1 MSDEPEEATAPGAGA
16 EPTVPEPEAPAPVEA
31 AEPEASAPAEATEQ
45 AAEPTAAEATASAAA
60 EAAAPEVQKKP
71 KGKKKA
77 KGKGRRKPPA
87 LPRSRA
93 DLPIDELRDASRATM
108 DLFGPERAVRESFS
122 ILAPRERS
130 DISALVAADEDARPR
145 ARNIANGSL
154 GAGRIDKAM
163 AATII
168 SMAPQQALWTVTL
181 DREQAAQRLGKVR
194 AAKQRDRQRSERA
207 KERRSGSDRVSKE
220 QLKAAQDGSVGATI
234 RFVTEEDRREERKA
248 AKERKPKGGS
258 SVLDELGY

>member
-1 MSDEPEEATAPGAGA
+1 MADE
-16 EPTVPEPEAPAPVEA
+16 
-31 AEPEASAPAEATEQ
+31 S
-45 AAEPTAAEATASAAA
+45 
-60 EAAAPEVQKKP
+60 EAAAPEPQEAASEEPAAPDAPAAAPPEEPKAEEPRAQEPKADEPKAEASKP
-71 KGKKKA
+71 KKKGGKGR
-77 KGKGRRKPPA
+77 KGKGRRKPPE

-93 DLPIDELRDASRATM
+93 DLPIDDLRDASRATI
-108 DLFGPERAVRESFS
+108 DLFGPEKAVREAFS

-181 DREQAAQRLGKVR
+181 DREQAAQRLGRVR
-194 AAKQRDRQRSERA
+194 AAKQRDRERNERA
-207 KERRSGSDRVSKE
+207 RERRRGGDRVSKE

-234 RFVTEEDRREERKA
+234 RFVTEEDRK
-248 AKERKPKGGS
+248 KDRKPSAEPEKAKRES

>member
-1 MSDEPEEATAPGAGA
+1 MSETGEQPGAPEETPATAG
-16 EPTVPEPEAPAPVEA
+16 
-31 AEPEASAPAEATEQ
+31 EQ
-45 AAEPTAAEATASAAA
+45 P
-60 EAAAPEVQKKP
+60 AAPEEETTPEVQAKVEESAAQPAPEKKAEGQGQGKP
-71 KGKKKA
+71 KGKGAKK
-77 KGKGRRKPPA
+77 KPKSRGRRKPPA

-93 DLPIDELRDASRATM
+93 DLPIDDLRDASRATL
-108 DLFGPERAVRESFS
+108 DLMGPERAVRESFS

-181 DREQAAQRLGKVR
+181 DREQAAQRLGRVR

-207 KERRSGSDRVSKE
+207 KERKRGGDRVSKE

-248 AKERKPKGGS
+248 AKERKPKGGGS

>member
-1 MSDEPEEATAPGAGA
+1 MADE
-16 EPTVPEPEAPAPVEA
+16 
-31 AEPEASAPAEATEQ
+31 S
-45 AAEPTAAEATASAAA
+45 
-60 EAAAPEVQKKP
+60 EAAAPEPQEATPEAPEAPAVPDAPAAAPPEEPKAEEPKAEEPKAEEPKAEEPKAEASKP
-71 KGKKKA
+71 KKKGGKGR
-77 KGKGRRKPPA
+77 KGKGRRKPPE

-93 DLPIDELRDASRATM
+93 DLPIDDLRDASRATM
-108 DLFGPERAVRESFS
+108 DLFGPEKAVREAFS
-122 ILAPRERS
+122 VLAPRERN
-130 DISALVAADEDARPR
+130 DLSALVAADEDARPR

-181 DREQAAQRLGKVR
+181 DREQAAQRLGRVR
-194 AAKQRDRQRSERA
+194 AAKQRDRERNERA
-207 KERRSGSDRVSKE
+207 KERRRGGDKVSRE

-234 RFVTEEDRREERKA
+234 RFVTEEDRK
-248 AKERKPKGGS
+248 KDRKPSAEPEKPKRES

>member
-1 MSDEPEEATAPGAGA
+1 MSDGEEVAAAQEEAP
-16 EPTVPEPEAPAPVEA
+16 A
-31 AEPEASAPAEATEQ
+31 AEPEAQETTTAEPGPAEQEAPAEEPKAQ
-45 AAEPTAAEATASAAA
+45 AAPGA
-60 EAAAPEVQKKP
+60 QKKP
-71 KGKKKA
+71 RGKKKGKA
-77 KGKGRRKPPA
+77 KGRRKPPA

-93 DLPIDELRDASRATM
+93 DLPIDDLRDASRATM

-122 ILAPRERS
+122 ILAPRERG

-168 SMAPQQALWTVTL
+168 SMAPQQALWTVAL
-181 DREQAAQRLGKVR
+181 DREQAAQRLGRVR
-194 AAKQRDRQRSERA
+194 AAKQRDRERSERA
-207 KERRSGSDRVSKE
+207 KERKRGGDRVSKE

-248 AKERKPKGGS
+248 AKERKPKGGP

>member
-1 MSDEPEEATAPGAGA
+1 MSDEPEEAVT
-16 EPTVPEPEAPAPVEA
+16 EPA
-31 AEPEASAPAEATEQ
+31 AEPAVE
-45 AAEPTAAEATASAAA
+45 
-60 EAAAPEVQKKP
+60 EAAAPEAGAKPQASEPEAGAATQPEPEVEAQAATEAEAPSEGQQKP
-71 KGKKKA
+71 KGKKKG

-93 DLPIDELRDASRATM
+93 DLPIDDLRDASRATM

-194 AAKQRDRQRSERA
+194 AAKQRDRERNERA
-207 KERRSGSDRVSKE
+207 RERKRGGDRVSKE

>member
-1 MSDEPEEATAPGAGA
+1 MSDEPEEAVTEPAA
-16 EPTVPEPEAPAPVEA
+16 EPAVEEA
-31 AEPEASAPAEATEQ
+31 AEPEAGAKPQASEPEAGAATQPEPEVEAQAATEAEAPSEGQ
-45 AAEPTAAEATASAAA
+45 P
-60 EAAAPEVQKKP
+60 KP
-71 KGKKKA
+71 KGKKKG

-93 DLPIDELRDASRATM
+93 DLPIDDLRDASRATM

-194 AAKQRDRQRSERA
+194 AAKQRDRERNERA
-207 KERRSGSDRVSKE
+207 RERKRGGDRVSKE

>member
-1 MSDEPEEATAPGAGA
+1 MSA
-16 EPTVPEPEAPAPVEA
+16 EPDPAVTEPAADPTVAEA
-31 AEPEASAPAEATEQ
+31 AEPEAGAATQPESEGEAQAATEAEAPSEGQ
-45 AAEPTAAEATASAAA
+45 P
-60 EAAAPEVQKKP
+60 KP
-71 KGKKKA
+71 KGKKKG

-93 DLPIDELRDASRATM
+93 DLPIDDLRDASRATM

-207 KERRSGSDRVSKE
+207 KERRRGGDRVSKE

>member
-1 MSDEPEEATAPGAGA
+1 MTDEA
-16 EPTVPEPEAPAPVEA
+16 ETPPEAAQ
-31 AEPEASAPAEATEQ
+31 PEAEAPAEAPPE
-45 AAEPTAAEATASAAA
+45 AAQPVA
-60 EAAAPEVQKKP
+60 EAAAETGAGGGKP
-71 KGKKKA
+71 GRKGGKGR
-77 KGKGRRKPPA
+77 KGKGRRKPPE

-93 DLPIDELRDASRATM
+93 DLPIDDLRDASRATI
-108 DLFGPERAVRESFS
+108 DLFGADRAVRESFS

-168 SMAPQQALWTVTL
+168 SMAPQQALWTVAL
-181 DREQAAQRLGKVR
+181 DREQAAQRLGRVR

-207 KERRSGSDRVSKE
+207 KERRRAGDKVSRE

-234 RFVTEEDRREERKA
+234 RFVTEEDRRKDRKA
-248 AKERKPKGGS
+248 AKQPEKPKGGS

>member
-1 MSDEPEEATAPGAGA
+1 MSDEPEQAVTEPAA
-16 EPTVPEPEAPAPVEA
+16 EPTVEEA
-31 AEPEASAPAEATEQ
+31 AEPEAGAATQPESEGEAQAATEAEAPSEGQ
-45 AAEPTAAEATASAAA
+45 P
-60 EAAAPEVQKKP
+60 KP
-71 KGKKKA
+71 KGKKKG

-93 DLPIDELRDASRATM
+93 DLPIDDLRDASRATM

-122 ILAPRERS
+122 ILAPRARS

-181 DREQAAQRLGKVR
+181 DREQAAQRLGKGR

-207 KERRSGSDRVSKE
+207 KERRRGGDRVSKE

>member
-1 MSDEPEEATAPGAGA
+1 MSDGEEEATAQEETP
-16 EPTVPEPEAPAPVEA
+16 A
-31 AEPEASAPAEATEQ
+31 AEPEAQETATADPAAQEAP
-45 AAEPTAAEATASAAA
+45 AAEPAQETQAQE
-60 EAAAPEVQKKP
+60 APEAQKKP
-71 KGKKKA
+71 KGKKKGKA
-77 KGKGRRKPPA
+77 KGRRKPPP

-93 DLPIDELRDASRATM
+93 DLPIDDLRDASRATM

-122 ILAPRERS
+122 ILAPRERG

-168 SMAPQQALWTVTL
+168 SMAPQQALWTVAL

-194 AAKQRDRQRSERA
+194 AAKQRDRERSERA
-207 KERRSGSDRVSKE
+207 KERRRGGDRVSKE

>member
-1 MSDEPEEATAPGAGA
+1 MSDEPEEPATEPAA
-16 EPTVPEPEAPAPVEA
+16 EPTVEEA
-31 AEPEASAPAEATEQ
+31 AEPEAGAEPQPSEPEAGAATQPEPEVEAQAATEAEAPSEGQ
-45 AAEPTAAEATASAAA
+45 P
-60 EAAAPEVQKKP
+60 KP
-71 KGKKKA
+71 KGKKKG

-93 DLPIDELRDASRATM
+93 DLPIDDLRDASRATM

-181 DREQAAQRLGKVR
+181 DRDQAAQRLGKVR
-194 AAKQRDRQRSERA
+194 AAKQRDRERNERA
-207 KERRSGSDRVSKE
+207 RERKRGGDRVSKE

>member
-16 EPTVPEPEAPAPVEA
+16 EPTVPEPEAPALLEA
-31 AEPEASAPAEATEQ
+31 AEPEASAPAATEQ
-45 AAEPTAAEATASAAA
+45 VAEPTATEATASAAA
-60 EAAAPEVQKKP
+60 EPAAPEGRQKP

-77 KGKGRRKPPA
+77 KGKGRHKPPA

-93 DLPIDELRDASRATM
+93 DLPIDDLRDASRATM

-122 ILAPRERS
+122 VLAPRERS

-207 KERRSGSDRVSKE
+207 KERRRGGDRVSKE

>member
-1 MSDEPEEATAPGAGA
+1 MSDEPEEAVTEPAA
-16 EPTVPEPEAPAPVEA
+16 EPAVEEA
-31 AEPEASAPAEATEQ
+31 AEPEAGAKPQASEPEAGAATQPEPEVEAQAATEAEAPSEGQ
-45 AAEPTAAEATASAAA
+45 P
-60 EAAAPEVQKKP
+60 KP
-71 KGKKKA
+71 KGKKKG

-93 DLPIDELRDASRATM
+93 DLPIDDLRDASRATM

-122 ILAPRERS
+122 ILAPRERN

-194 AAKQRDRQRSERA
+194 AAKQRDRERNERA
-207 KERRSGSDRVSKE
+207 RERKRGGDRVSKE

-234 RFVTEEDRREERKA
+234 RFVTKEDRREERKA

>member
-1 MSDEPEEATAPGAGA
+1 MSEADGQAPEGGAQEDQAQEGSRGESGAGKDA
-16 EPTVPEPEAPAPVEA
+16 GAG
-31 AEPEASAPAEATEQ
+31 
-45 AAEPTAAEATASAAA
+45 
-60 EAAAPEVQKKP
+60 P
-71 KGKKKA
+71 KG
-77 KGKGRRKPPA
+77 GKGRGRKKPRGRHKPPP

-93 DLPIDELRDASRATM
+93 DLPIDELRDASRATI
-108 DLFGPERAVRESFS
+108 DLFGAERAVREAFS

-163 AATII
+163 AATIV

-181 DREQAAQRLGKVR
+181 DREQAAQRLGRVR
-194 AAKQRDRQRSERA
+194 ADKQRKRERSERA
-207 KERRSGSDRVSKE
+207 REKRRGSDRVSKE
-220 QLKAAQDGSVGATI
+220 QLAAAQDGSVGATI
-234 RFVTEEDRREERKA
+234 RFVTEEDRREERRPAGEEKS
-248 AKERKPKGGS
+248 KEGGP

>member
-1 MSDEPEEATAPGAGA
+1 MSDEPEEGVTEPAAEPTVEEAAGPEAGA
-16 EPTVPEPEAPAPVEA
+16 EPQASEPEAGAATQPEPDGEA
-31 AEPEASAPAEATEQ
+31 QAATKAEAPSEGQ
-45 AAEPTAAEATASAAA
+45 PR
-60 EAAAPEVQKKP
+60 P
-71 KGKKKA
+71 KGKKRG

-93 DLPIDELRDASRATM
+93 DLPIDDLRDASRATM

-207 KERRSGSDRVSKE
+207 KERRRGGDRVSKE

>member
-1 MSDEPEEATAPGAGA
+1 MSDEPEQAVTEPAAG
-16 EPTVPEPEAPAPVEA
+16 PTVEEA
-31 AEPEASAPAEATEQ
+31 AEPEAGAATQPESEGEAQAATEAEAPSEGQ
-45 AAEPTAAEATASAAA
+45 P
-60 EAAAPEVQKKP
+60 KP
-71 KGKKKA
+71 KGKKKG

-93 DLPIDELRDASRATM
+93 DLPIDDLRDASRATM

-207 KERRSGSDRVSKE
+207 KERRRGGDRVSKE

>member
-1 MSDEPEEATAPGAGA
+1 VSDGEEEAAAQEETPAAEPVAQEAPAAEPAEEAEAQEAPGAQEA
-16 EPTVPEPEAPAPVEA
+16 PEA
-31 AEPEASAPAEATEQ
+31 
-45 AAEPTAAEATASAAA
+45 
-60 EAAAPEVQKKP
+60 QKKP
-71 KGKKKA
+71 KGKKKS

-93 DLPIDELRDASRATM
+93 DLPIDDLRDASRATM

-168 SMAPQQALWTVTL
+168 SMAPH
-181 DREQAAQRLGKVR
+181 
-194 AAKQRDRQRSERA
+194 
-207 KERRSGSDRVSKE
+207 SG
-220 QLKAAQDGSVGATI
+220 
-234 RFVTEEDRREERKA
+234 
-248 AKERKPKGGS
+248 
-258 SVLDELGY
+258 

>member
-1 MSDEPEEATAPGAGA
+1 VSEGQEEQEETQD
-16 EPTVPEPEAPAPVEA
+16 PA
-31 AEPEASAPAEATEQ
+31 APAEPVETKDPGAT
-45 AAEPTAAEATASAAA
+45 AEPG
-60 EAAAPEVQKKP
+60 KP
-71 KGKKKA
+71 KGKR

-122 ILAPRERS
+122 ILAPRERN

-168 SMAPQQALWTVTL
+168 SMAPQQALWTVAL

-207 KERRSGSDRVSKE
+207 KERRRGGDRVSKE

-234 RFVTEEDRREERKA
+234 RFVTEEDRRRER
-248 AKERKPKGGS
+248 ETDRDEKPKGGGS

>member
-1 MSDEPEEATAPGAGA
+1 MSDEPEQAVTEPAA
-16 EPTVPEPEAPAPVEA
+16 EPTVEEA
-31 AEPEASAPAEATEQ
+31 AEPEAGAATQPESEGEAQAATEAEAPSEGQ
-45 AAEPTAAEATASAAA
+45 P
-60 EAAAPEVQKKP
+60 KP
-71 KGKKKA
+71 KGKKKG

-93 DLPIDELRDASRATM
+93 DLPIDDLRDASRATM

-207 KERRSGSDRVSKE
+207 KERRRGGDRVSKE

>member
-1 MSDEPEEATAPGAGA
+1 MSDEPEETATEPAA
-16 EPTVPEPEAPAPVEA
+16 EPTVEEA
-31 AEPEASAPAEATEQ
+31 AEPEAGAATQPESEGEAQAATEAEAPSEGQ
-45 AAEPTAAEATASAAA
+45 P
-60 EAAAPEVQKKP
+60 KP
-71 KGKKKA
+71 KGKKKG

-93 DLPIDELRDASRATM
+93 DLPIDDLRDASRATM

-207 KERRSGSDRVSKE
+207 KERRRGGDRVSKE

>member
-1 MSDEPEEATAPGAGA
+1 VNEGQEEQEEAQDPA
-16 EPTVPEPEAPAPVEA
+16 APAEPVEA
-31 AEPEASAPAEATEQ
+31 QDPAAPAETVEAKETG
-45 AAEPTAAEATASAAA
+45 APAEPA
-60 EAAAPEVQKKP
+60 KP
-71 KGKKKA
+71 KGKR

-93 DLPIDELRDASRATM
+93 DLPINELRDASRATM

-122 ILAPRERS
+122 ILAPRERN

-168 SMAPQQALWTVTL
+168 SMAPQQALWTVAL

-207 KERRSGSDRVSKE
+207 KERRRGGDRVSKE

-234 RFVTEEDRREERKA
+234 RFVTEEDRRREREEPKGD
-248 AKERKPKGGS
+248 KPKGGES

>member
-1 MSDEPEEATAPGAGA
+1 VSDEPEETATEPTA
-16 EPTVPEPEAPAPVEA
+16 EPTVEEA
-31 AEPEASAPAEATEQ
+31 AEPEAGAEPQASEPKAGAATQPEPDVEAQAATEAEAPSEGQ
-45 AAEPTAAEATASAAA
+45 P
-60 EAAAPEVQKKP
+60 KP
-71 KGKKKA
+71 KGKKKG
-77 KGKGRRKPPA
+77 KGKGRRKPPP

-93 DLPIDELRDASRATM
+93 DLPIDDLRDASRATM

-194 AAKQRDRQRSERA
+194 AAKQRDRERNERA
-207 KERRSGSDRVSKE
+207 RERKRGGDRVSKE

>member
-1 MSDEPEEATAPGAGA
+1 MSDEPEEAVTEPAA
-16 EPTVPEPEAPAPVEA
+16 EPTVGEA
-31 AEPEASAPAEATEQ
+31 AEPEAGAEPQASEPEAGAATQPEPEVEAQAATEAEAPSEGQ
-45 AAEPTAAEATASAAA
+45 P
-60 EAAAPEVQKKP
+60 KP
-71 KGKKKA
+71 KGKKKG

-93 DLPIDELRDASRATM
+93 DLPIDDLRDASRATM

-194 AAKQRDRQRSERA
+194 AAKQRDRERNERA
-207 KERRSGSDRVSKE
+207 RERKRGGDRVSKE

>member
-1 MSDEPEEATAPGAGA
+1 MSEGPEEASPQ
-16 EPTVPEPEAPAPVEA
+16 EAP
-31 AEPEASAPAEATEQ
+31 PAEAEPQPEPQPSAGEKPATEGK
-45 AAEPTAAEATASAAA
+45 
-60 EAAAPEVQKKP
+60 PEGQKKP
-71 KGKKKA
+71 KGRKKQ
-77 KGKGRRKPPA
+77 KGKGRRKPPS

-93 DLPIDELRDASRATM
+93 DLPIDDLRDASRATM
-108 DLFGPERAVRESFS
+108 DLFGPEKAVRESFS

-181 DREQAAQRLGKVR
+181 DREQAAQRLGRVR
-194 AAKQRDRQRSERA
+194 AAKQRDRERNERA
-207 KERRSGSDRVSKE
+207 RERKRGGDRVSKE

-234 RFVTEEDRREERKA
+234 RFVTEEDRREERKSS
-248 AKERKPKGGS
+248 KQDKRKDGGS

>member
-1 MSDEPEEATAPGAGA
+1 MSDEPEEPATEPAA
-16 EPTVPEPEAPAPVEA
+16 EPTVEEA
-31 AEPEASAPAEATEQ
+31 AEPEAG
-45 AAEPTAAEATASAAA
+45 AEPQASEPEASAATQP
-60 EAAAPEVQKKP
+60 EPEVEAQAATEDEAPSEGQPKP
-71 KGKKKA
+71 KGKKKG

-93 DLPIDELRDASRATM
+93 DLPIDDLRDASRATM

-207 KERRSGSDRVSKE
+207 KERRRGGDRVSKE

>member
-1 MSDEPEEATAPGAGA
+1 MSE
-16 EPTVPEPEAPAPVEA
+16 EPEAPAVPETP
-31 AEPEASAPAEATEQ
+31 AEPDAPATQEAPAEKETP
-45 AAEPTAAEATASAAA
+45 EPKADADG
-60 EAAAPEVQKKP
+60 QKKP
-71 KGKKKA
+71 KRKKKPR
-77 KGKGRRKPPA
+77 GKGRRKPPT

-93 DLPIDELRDASRATM
+93 DLPIDDLRDASRATM
-108 DLFGPERAVRESFS
+108 DLFGPEKAVREAFS
-122 ILAPRERS
+122 VLAPRERS

-181 DREQAAQRLGKVR
+181 DREQAAQRLGRVR

-207 KERRSGSDRVSKE
+207 KERKRGGDRVSKE

-234 RFVTEEDRREERKA
+234 RFVTEEERREERKSS
-248 AKERKPKGGS
+248 KQDKRKGGGS

>member
-1 MSDEPEEATAPGAGA
+1 VSDEPEEAVTEPAA
-16 EPTVPEPEAPAPVEA
+16 EPAVEEA
-31 AEPEASAPAEATEQ
+31 AEPEAGAKPQASEPEAGAATQPEPEVEAQAATEAEAPSEGQ
-45 AAEPTAAEATASAAA
+45 P
-60 EAAAPEVQKKP
+60 KP
-71 KGKKKA
+71 KGKKKG

-93 DLPIDELRDASRATM
+93 DLPIDDLRDASRATM

-194 AAKQRDRQRSERA
+194 AAKQRDRERNERA
-207 KERRSGSDRVSKE
+207 RERKRGGDRVSKE

>member
-1 MSDEPEEATAPGAGA
+1 MADE
-16 EPTVPEPEAPAPVEA
+16 
-31 AEPEASAPAEATEQ
+31 S
-45 AAEPTAAEATASAAA
+45 
-60 EAAAPEVQKKP
+60 EAAAPEPQEAAPETPEAPAVPDAPAAAPPEEPKAEEPKAEEPKAEEPKAEEPKAEASKP
-71 KGKKKA
+71 KKKGGKGR
-77 KGKGRRKPPA
+77 KGKGRRKPPE

-93 DLPIDELRDASRATM
+93 DLPIDDLRDASRATM
-108 DLFGPERAVRESFS
+108 DLFGPEKAVREAFS
-122 ILAPRERS
+122 VLAPRERN
-130 DISALVAADEDARPR
+130 DLSALVAADEDARPR

-181 DREQAAQRLGKVR
+181 DREQAAQRLGRVR
-194 AAKQRDRQRSERA
+194 AAKQRDRERNERA
-207 KERRSGSDRVSKE
+207 KERRRGGDKVSRE

-234 RFVTEEDRREERKA
+234 RFVTEEDRK
-248 AKERKPKGGS
+248 KDRKPSAEPEKPKRES

>member
-1 MSDEPEEATAPGAGA
+1 MSDGEEEAATQEETPTADPVAQEIPAA
-16 EPTVPEPEAPAPVEA
+16 EPKTEEAPA
-31 AEPEASAPAEATEQ
+31 AEPAEEADVQEAPSGQ
-45 AAEPTAAEATASAAA
+45 
-60 EAAAPEVQKKP
+60 AAPEAQKKP
-71 KGKKKA
+71 KGKKKGKA
-77 KGKGRRKPPA
+77 KGRRKPPA

-93 DLPIDELRDASRATM
+93 DLPIDDLRDASRATM

-122 ILAPRERS
+122 ILAPRERG

-168 SMAPQQALWTVTL
+168 SMAPQQALWTVAL
-181 DREQAAQRLGKVR
+181 DREQAAQRLGRVR
-194 AAKQRDRQRSERA
+194 AAKQRDRERSERA
-207 KERRSGSDRVSKE
+207 KERRRGGDRVSKE